1 MVRTVPEAVAQQHR
15 NTVRILKL
23 NVYDSPAVA
32 RRYGITGIP
41 TLILFQDGVEKER
54 IVGVASQ
61 VHRQLSAKSS
71 RPWQRIM
78 SSPQAHNGDGYANS
92 GFDYE

>member
-23 NVYDSPAVA
+23 NVDDSPAVA

-41 TLILFQDGVEKER
+41 TLILFQDAVEKER
-54 IVGVASQ
+54 IVGGSKPGSQ
-61 VHRQLSAKSS
+61 TIERQILPALAKDNVESSSA
-71 RPWQRIM
+71 
-78 SSPQAHNGDGYANS
+78 
-92 GFDYE
+92 